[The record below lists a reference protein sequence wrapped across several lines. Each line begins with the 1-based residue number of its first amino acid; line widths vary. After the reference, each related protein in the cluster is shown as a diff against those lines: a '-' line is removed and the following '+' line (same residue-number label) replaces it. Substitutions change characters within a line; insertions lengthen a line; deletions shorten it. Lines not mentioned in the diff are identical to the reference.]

1 MDREETKIT
10 SIIKPQETDQK
21 KTNLSNRNL
30 YTDAERQ
37 LFNASLAV
45 HQFLKEARKDEA
57 NSVQARKKC
66 RKLLKAGKILDAR
79 GVAKEA
85 LEASGRAYACS
96 AVAKRI
102 DWFVNKLNEDGFK
115 PEIEVPLRALDSAVL
130 CNDIWRAKR
139 IINVIMTE
147 IENVEA
153 PDIPEAPTEKEI
165 TQYLKQIKDE
175 VSILNKLNLEK
186 KASEDSLDVLS
197 YSYYENPDLG
207 EFSDASSM
215 VSSASKLRTTIQTK
229 PKRTRKRFRVTERS
243 LYE

>member
-102 DWFVNKLNEDGFK
+102 DWFVNKEDLCVQLCSFLGSCRICLLK
-115 PEIEVPLRALDSAVL
+115 ADATKGSSIMNHLVLDE
-130 CNDIWRAKR
+130 R
-139 IINVIMTE
+139 IKGSM
-147 IENVEA
+147 
-153 PDIPEAPTEKEI
+153 K
-165 TQYLKQIKDE
+165 
-175 VSILNKLNLEK
+175 
-186 KASEDSLDVLS
+186 
-197 YSYYENPDLG
+197 
-207 EFSDASSM
+207 M
-215 VSSASKLRTTIQTK
+215 VSSQKSK
-229 PKRTRKRFRVTERS
+229 
-243 LYE
+243 YH